1 MGTPITSSSTGF
13 TQPQSPSSAVTASQ
27 FFSQQPSLISSP
39 MFIPQ
44 SSDRM
49 ESNSM
54 KPSISFGMLNVDVFQ
69 NGRPQWLD
77 CPERSSSTRS
87 IQYDD
92 PSSSLQNDIHNLGVY
107 RPVAPRRAQDNFS
120 TDFTPAC
127 TSGRQTNHAAFA
139 DEFPHLDIINDLL
152 DDEHNTAKQ
161 TRAGTSFH
169 SSNNSPHH
177 LNRQFSFPMDPGM
190 SNGVGL
196 SSTSCRFDRTLSYH
210 DDGLQRGYGSLG
222 GALFDSRLPDMIPQ
236 ANPGS
241 YVNEHVD
248 GLLLNQW
255 QMGGSSHSYLGMGNA
270 EGDGYPYAIPDY
282 SNLVCGVDG
291 YTVYRPSN
299 GH

>member
-1 MGTPITSSSTGF
+1 
-13 TQPQSPSSAVTASQ
+13 
-27 FFSQQPSLISSP
+27 
-39 MFIPQ
+39 
-44 SSDRM
+44 
-49 ESNSM
+49 
-54 KPSISFGMLNVDVFQ
+54 
-69 NGRPQWLD
+69 
-77 CPERSSSTRS
+77 
-87 IQYDD
+87 
-92 PSSSLQNDIHNLGVY
+92 
-107 RPVAPRRAQDNFS
+107 
-120 TDFTPAC
+120 
-127 TSGRQTNHAAFA
+127 
-139 DEFPHLDIINDLL
+139 
-152 DDEHNTAKQ
+152 
-161 TRAGTSFH
+161 
-169 SSNNSPHH
+169 
-177 LNRQFSFPMDPGM
+177 M
-190 SNGVGL
+190 SNGMGL

-270 EGDGYPYAIPDY
+270 EGDGYPYPIPDY